1 MSGATFLVVM
11 ATKRKNNVINRKGKG
26 NEYRIENTSRACSER
41 ISFIL
46 LFFTTLQ
53 KDKERVMAGKRHIWL
68 SLKFQQL
75 T

>member
-1 MSGATFLVVM
+1 M
-11 ATKRKNNVINRKGKG
+11 ATKRKNIVINSKGKG

-41 ISFIL
+41 ISFIIIL
-46 LFFTTLQ
+46 YNLTKGQ
-53 KDKERVMAGKRHIWL
+53 RVMAGKRHIWL